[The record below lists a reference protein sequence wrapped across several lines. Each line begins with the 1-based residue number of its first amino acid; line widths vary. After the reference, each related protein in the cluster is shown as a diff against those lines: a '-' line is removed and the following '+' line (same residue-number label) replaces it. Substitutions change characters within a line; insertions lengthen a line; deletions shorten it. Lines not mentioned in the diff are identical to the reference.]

1 MQKWNTRGKWITI
14 FILGG
19 SISLGFFY
27 GLFFKESRVVIENK
41 PVAEDIV
48 EQSVV
53 QEKGVSNE
61 QPVPAENNNKEIGLK
76 AQEESEIVE
85 KDKGVAATKNEEQG
99 KLIIV
104 NKDVSFG
111 QEKRNS
117 RSIDTI
123 IIHSSYDA
131 LRDDPFS
138 VSGIIKEYQEYGV
151 AAHYLIDREGV
162 IYQLVVDKNVAYH
175 AGLSSVPDGRKGVNE
190 FSLGIELINTKTS
203 QYTDKQYEALNSLL
217 RLLKNNYSI
226 KYVLGHNQIAPERKD
241 DPWNFQW
248 NRIK

>member
-1 MQKWNTRGKWITI
+1 MQKWSAKGKWITI

-19 SISLGFFY
+19 FISLGFFY

-48 EQSVV
+48 EQSAV
-53 QEKGVSNE
+53 QEKGVGNE
-61 QPVPAENNNKEIGLK
+61 QSVPAENNNKEIGLK
-76 AQEESEIVE
+76 AQEESGIVE
-85 KDKGVAATKNEEQG
+85 KDKGGAASKNEEQG
-99 KLIIV
+99 ELIIV
-104 NKDVSFG
+104 NRSVSFG
-111 QEKRNS
+111 QEKRSS

-123 IIHSSYDA
+123 VIHSSYDA
-131 LRDDPFS
+131 LGGDPFS
-138 VSGIIKEYQEYGV
+138 VSGIVKEYQEYGV
-151 AAHYLIDREGV
+151 AAHYLIDRVGTV
-162 IYQLVVDKNVAYH
+162 YQLVADKDVAYH

-203 QYTDKQYEALNSLL
+203 QYTNKQYEALNSLL
-217 RLLKNNYSI
+217 RLLKNKYSI
-226 KYVLGHNQIAPERKD
+226 RYVLGHNQIAPERKD